1 MANLP
6 LLDVPIGDYGAD
18 EPAIVAYRDQGTRRA
33 LALDNRGPL
42 RFDADGKIDPSI
54 LEAYDR
60 YGFYILEGVFGPTEL
75 DEIER
80 DVADM
85 LDRCPVAK
93 DADFDRHGRAALG
106 SGLQARNVGWVRPL
120 SDPLGGTEAAHG
132 RHQAKMIEPEA
143 PQGAPEHVVQIILG
157 SLQFSEACLRVYGHP
172 GLLKLTEAINGPD
185 FTPFN
190 EAVWIKHP
198 GLGGSV
204 AWHQDAWTHWDSP
217 DLDSHTHGY
226 NFMLQLY
233 GCNAANGL
241 WVVPGS
247 HRVGKVDIR
256 ALVDEAGSDRLLDA
270 VPVICAPGDVCI
282 NSRQTVHG
290 SFANTSPD
298 PRVTINFGFH
308 RRASVQGVTSGG
320 VHNPISIYDDAY
332 IRERSK
338 AIVYAIDA
346 RAQHVPHEERYV
358 YQPFAGQEDDYRFGP
373 ETLER
378 LRDYNLRDLGI

>member
-1 MANLP
+1 MVNLP

-18 EPAIVAYRDQGTRRA
+18 EEAIVAYRAEGTKKA

-42 RFDADGKIDPSI
+42 RFDAEGKVDPSI
-54 LEAYDR
+54 VEAYNR
-60 YGFYILEGVFGPTEL
+60 YGFYVLEGVFDQAEL
-75 DEIER
+75 DEIEA
-80 DVADM
+80 DVADL
-85 LDRCPVAK
+85 LDRVPVTK
-93 DADFDRHGRAALG
+93 DAEVDRHGRPALG
-106 SGLQARNVGWVRPL
+106 VGLQARNVGWVRPL

-132 RHQAKMIEPEA
+132 RHQAKMIEPVA

-172 GLLKLTEAINGPD
+172 GLLKLTEAVNGPD

-217 DLDSHTHGY
+217 DLDENTHGY

-241 WVVPGS
+241 WVLPGS
-247 HRVGKVDIR
+247 HRVGRVDIR
-256 ALVDEAGSDRLLDA
+256 ALVAEAGSDRIADA
-270 VPVICAPGDVCI
+270 VPVICGPGDVCI
-282 NSRQTVHG
+282 NNRQVVHG

-320 VHNPISIYDDAY
+320 VHNPVSVYDDEY
-332 IRERSK
+332 IHERSK
-338 AIVYAIDA
+338 AIVYGIDA
-346 RAQHVPHEERYV
+346 RAQHFPDEERYT
-358 YQPFAGQEDDYRFGP
+358 YQPFAGVEDDYRFGP
-373 ETLER
+373 DTLDR